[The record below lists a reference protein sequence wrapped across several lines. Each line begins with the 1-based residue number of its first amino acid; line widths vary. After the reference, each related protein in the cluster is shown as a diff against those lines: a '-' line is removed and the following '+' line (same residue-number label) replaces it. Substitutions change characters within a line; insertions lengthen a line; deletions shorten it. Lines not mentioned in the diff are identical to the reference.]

1 MIQIS
6 GPLFLSNYCSTLPDL
21 VEAIRPSR
29 SNQKFFFHSKNFQN
43 VSQKISSQKFDWFLE
58 NGDTSHNVTSSVK
71 VIGFPQVGNQS
82 SVLYKGKFFCVRWFL
97 FQFFSPLKSPSSN
110 FPFFYISALPSQL
123 AEVSNSQI

>member
-21 VEAIRPSR
+21 VEAIRNS
-29 SNQKFFFHSKNFQN
+29 FFTPRIFKMFRRKSAPRNLTGFWKTVIPH
-43 VSQKISSQKFDWFLE
+43 I
-58 NGDTSHNVTSSVK
+58 NVTSSVK

-110 FPFFYISALPSQL
+110 FPFFYISPLPSQL